1 MDGILVVDKPADW
14 TSHDVVDFVRK
25 RFHIKKAGH
34 SGTLDPLATGVLVLL
49 LGRSTKLAKKFM
61 EEDKE
66 YQATLTLGIKT
77 DTSDSY
83 GNILEKK
90 EGFCVSREDAEKV
103 FKEFVGELVQVPPM
117 VSAIR
122 HKGKRLYELA
132 RQGKVVERKPR
143 NIRVYELEILGFNFP
158 EVSFRVKCSKGTYIR
173 TLCEEIG
180 EKLGCGAHLSMLR
193 RIMSGELSL
202 NKAVAIETLRSIS
215 RTELKGFLITV

>member
-1 MDGILVVDKPADW
+1 MDGILVVDKPAEW

-25 RFHIKKAGH
+25 RFHIKKVGH

-49 LGRSTKLAKKFM
+49 LGRSTKMAKKFM

-66 YQATLTLGIKT
+66 YQATLTLGIRT

-90 EGFCVSREDAEKV
+90 EGFCVSIEEVEKV
-103 FKEFVGELVQVPPM
+103 FKEFVGELIQVPPM

-122 HKGKRLYELA
+122 YKGKRLYELA

-143 NIRVYELEILGFNFP
+143 NIRVYELEILKFHFP
-158 EVSFRVKCSKGTYIR
+158 EISFRVKCSKGTYIR

-180 EKLGCGAHLSMLR
+180 ERLGCGAHLSMLR
-193 RIMSGELSL
+193 RIMSGELSI
-202 NKAVAIETLRSIS
+202 NKAVTIETLRSIS
-215 RTELKGFLITV
+215 RTELKGFLNLI

>member
-1 MDGILVVDKPADW
+1 MDGILVVDKPAEW

-25 RFHIKKAGH
+25 RFHIKKVGH

-132 RQGKVVERKPR
+132 RQG
-143 NIRVYELEILGFNFP
+143 
-158 EVSFRVKCSKGTYIR
+158 
-173 TLCEEIG
+173 
-180 EKLGCGAHLSMLR
+180 
-193 RIMSGELSL
+193 
-202 NKAVAIETLRSIS
+202 
-215 RTELKGFLITV
+215 